1 MIRVLYLKISIVILL
16 VGFWFFFRLC
26 CSARKILLSE
36 FKLRGNIPAQGL
48 KQEKKKRRGEKDLLT
63 ASILVFVI
71 VL

>member
-16 VGFWFFFRLC
+16 VVFCFFRLC

-36 FKLRGNIPAQGL
+36 FKLTGNIPAQGL
-48 KQEKKKRRGEKDLLT
+48 TQEKKKRWGEKDLMT
-63 ASILVFVI
+63 ATILVFVI